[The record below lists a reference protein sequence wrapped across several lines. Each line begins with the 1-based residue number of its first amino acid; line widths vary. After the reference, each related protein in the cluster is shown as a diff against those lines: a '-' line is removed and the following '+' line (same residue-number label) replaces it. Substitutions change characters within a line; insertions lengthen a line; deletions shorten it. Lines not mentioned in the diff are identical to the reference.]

1 MKNLAP
7 DIMRKRMLIEGYYN
21 IKVDESVIKKFFE
34 EITKELGLRTYAPP
48 IIHTATGQG
57 KEVNSGYD
65 CFVPLIDSGIYIG
78 IWTKQ
83 KFLSIVLYTC
93 KDFNEKKAV
102 EVTTRFW
109 KVGET
114 ATHSF

>member
-7 DIMRKRMLIEGYYN
+7 DITRKRMLIEGFYDIQVN
-21 IKVDESVIKKFFE
+21 ESVIKEFF
-34 EITKELGLRTYAPP
+34 THLTNELSLRTYAQP

-57 KEVNSGYD
+57 SEANSGYD

-83 KFLSIVLYTC
+83 KFISLVLYTC
-93 KDFNEKKAV
+93 KYFDEEKANEITKK
-102 EVTTRFW
+102 FW
-109 KVGET
+109 KIKET